1 MEVDLVYT
9 WCDDSDPKWRAKRV
23 ATAERFGIASD
34 PVRNG
39 ACRYRGGDMIR
50 YSLRSAFKSV
60 PWVHTIHVVVDD
72 DQTAPDWPE
81 FGDARV
87 RFVRH
92 SEIMPAEILP
102 CFSSVIIEHHL
113 ARIPGLAPRFLYAN
127 DDTFFWGDVRESFFF
142 AADGYPHFRYGSRRR
157 ATNAAEADYHC
168 RLDAADALLRE
179 RYGMKPGR
187 HSMIGRLPHHNV
199 DAYVT
204 ADYAACRAEF
214 DVEIAA
220 ELTFPFRNPKLVQR
234 ALYAGY
240 ALAVGHGHF
249 RRSTFNTKVGAG
261 WWRRLLPSWADS
273 LQIVPGRWRQGPD
286 LIARF
291 RPKLVC
297 FNDGPATTDADF
309 AWLHDY
315 LADMFDKSAYDS
327 ARQPRRQALA
337 GEKGSH
343 EVTKKQVT

>member
-9 WCDDSDPKWRAKRV
+9 WCDDADPKWRAKRV
-23 ATAERFGIASD
+23 ATAELFGIATD

-60 PWVHTIHVVVDD
+60 PWVRTIHIVVDD
-72 DQTAPDWPE
+72 DQTVPDWPE

-92 SEIMPAEILP
+92 SEIMSSEMLP
-102 CFSSVIIEHHL
+102 TFSSGVIEHQL

-127 DDTFFWGDVRESFFF
+127 DDTLFWGDVAEDFFF
-142 AADGYPHFRYGSRRR
+142 AADGYPRFRYGARRR
-157 ATNAAEADYHC
+157 STNDAEADYHR
-168 RLDAADALLRE
+168 RLDAADGLLRE
-179 RYGMKPGR
+179 RYGMKSGR
-187 HSMIGRLPHHNV
+187 HSIIGRLPHHNV

-214 DVEIAA
+214 DAEITA
-220 ELTFPFRNPKLVQR
+220 ELAFPFRNPKLVQR

-249 RRSTFNTKVGAG
+249 RRATFNTKAGAG

-273 LQIVPGRWRQGPD
+273 LQILPGCWRQGPG
-286 LIARF
+286 LIACF

-297 FNDGPATTDADF
+297 FNDGPATTDDDY
-309 AWLHDY
+309 AWLRDW
-315 LADMFDKSAYDS
+315 LGAVFPTEEREDA
-327 ARQPRRQALA
+327 
-337 GEKGSH
+337 
-343 EVTKKQVT
+343 